1 MSYARDEAFEMFI
14 EEFGEAF
21 HRRDVPEDVIER
33 FRGRLPDRL
42 LGYWQNEGWCGYADG
57 RFWTVN
63 PEDYEDLL
71 DFWLEG
77 SGLEHFDRF
86 HVVARTAFGKLF
98 VWGERS
104 GQCIDISPAVR
115 SILALPRDLRRRT
128 PRELDL
134 DAIDLFAGA
143 ALKDGDFASDAE
155 GYLFEPA
162 LRTLGRLEPDE
173 MYGFEPA
180 LVAGGTAVLANLRR
194 VKLHPHLL
202 ILRQLAQPTLPFSGG
217 QVDQLLKQQGF

>member
-1 MSYARDEAFEMFI
+1 MSYVRDEDFEYFI
-14 EEFGEAF
+14 SKFGEAF

-77 SGLEHFDRF
+77 SGLERVDRF
-86 HVVARTAFGKLF
+86 HVVARTAFGKLYLC
-98 VWGERS
+98 GES
-104 GQCIDISPAVR
+104 CGAAATISPHNNA
-115 SILALPRDLRRRT
+115 ILALARELRPKS
-128 PRELDL
+128 PRELEVSAGVLFSMSSLSQGGYISDL
-134 DAIDLFAGA
+134 QGQM
-143 ALKDGDFASDAE
+143 
-155 GYLFEPA
+155 FEPA